1 MKNSPFLEL
10 IRRTIRTHHYS
21 KRTEKIYVD
30 WAKRFILFH
39 KKKHPKQMAEREV
52 GQFLTYLACEKNVSP
67 ATQNQALNALVF
79 LYRKVLGRDLGDIV
93 NLVRAKKSKKLPVV
107 LTRQE
112 ITQLLNSLHGQQWLM
127 TSLLYGAGLRL
138 MECLQLRIQ
147 DIDFSQHTITVRAGK
162 GNKDRMTIL
171 PSDLIDAIKS
181 HMANV
186 QVIHSRDLALG
197 FGANLLAYAT
207 IRNNRNIDR
216 AWASQYLFPE
226 RIRSVEPS
234 SGLEYRHHYFEGSL
248 QKAVKN
254 AVINADINKP
264 ASCHSLRHSFAT
276 HLLENGY
283 DIRTIQELLGHADV
297 RTTQIYTHV
306 MNHGIN
312 AVTSPLDY
320 LDTNSSK

>member
-10 IRRTIRTHHYS
+10 IRRTVRTHHYS

-39 KKKHPKQMAEREV
+39 KKKHPNQMSEREV
-52 GQFLTYLACEKNVSP
+52 GQFLTYLACEKNVTP

-79 LYRKVLGRDLGDIV
+79 LYRKVLKRDFGDIN
-93 NLVRAKKSKKLPVV
+93 NLVRAKKASKLPVV

-112 ITQLLNSLHGQQWLM
+112 VTQLLNSLHGQQWLM
-127 TSLLYGAGLRL
+127 TSLLYGSGLRL

-147 DIDFSQHTITVRAGK
+147 DIDFSQQTILVRAGK
-162 GNKDRMTIL
+162 GNKDRVTIL
-171 PSDLIDAIKS
+171 PSYLNDALKS
-181 HMANV
+181 HIASV
-186 QVIHSRDLALG
+186 KVIHSRDLVLG
-197 FGANLLAYAT
+197 FGENILPYAT
-207 IRNNRNIDR
+207 TRNNRTVDHS
-216 AWASQYLFPE
+216 WASQYLFPE
-226 RIRSVEPS
+226 RVRSVERG

-254 AVINADINKP
+254 AVINANINKP

-283 DIRTIQELLGHADV
+283 NIRTIQELLGHADV

-306 MNHGIN
+306 MNHKIN
-312 AVTSPLDY
+312 TVTSPLDY
-320 LDTNSSK
+320 LETN